1 MSARI
6 ESLKGVSGHA
16 DKNGLLDWLK
26 GFESKVEHV
35 FVVHGEDEVTDE
47 FAQTVRENFGW
58 DAFAPYSGA
67 CVDLA
72 ENVILSEGVKIPKKV
87 VEKPA
92 RTKAQ
97 AAFNRV
103 VVAAKYL
110 MTVVLKNEGLSNK
123 DLAKFEAQ
131 IYNLADKWDR

>member
-1 MSARI
+1 MLIFR
-6 ESLKGVSGHA
+6 
-16 DKNGLLDWLK
+16 
-26 GFESKVEHV
+26 
-35 FVVHGEDEVTDE
+35 
-47 FAQTVRENFGW
+47 
-58 DAFAPYSGA
+58 AFKS
-67 CVDLA
+67 DFA

-110 MTVVLKNEGLSNK
+110 MTVVLKNEGLANK